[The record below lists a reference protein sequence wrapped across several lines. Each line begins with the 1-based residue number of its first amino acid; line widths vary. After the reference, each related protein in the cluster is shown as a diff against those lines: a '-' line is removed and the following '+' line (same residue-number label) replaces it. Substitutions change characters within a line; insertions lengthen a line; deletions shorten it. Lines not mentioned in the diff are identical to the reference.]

1 MWRSGRLGGLY
12 TDWFNYS
19 CTILALRTSN
29 AVKAQDIALFRM
41 DSYEAEGATQT
52 LMSTKFEV
60 SKRGKEKRRER
71 KRQRGKERVRERR
84 DRQTNSE
91 TDAYSDMQ
99 GLTDSQGG
107 TRRQIEIKRTVE
119 RGSQT
124 NTKRDRCREL

>member
-41 DSYEAEGATQT
+41 DCYEAEGATQT
-52 LMSTKFEV
+52 LMSTTFEV
-60 SKRGKEKRRER
+60 SKRRKEKREEERE
-71 KRQRGKERVRERR
+71 RGKERVRERR
-84 DRQTNSE
+84 DRQTNRQ
-91 TDAYSDMQ
+91 TDAYSDRQ
-99 GLTDSQGG
+99 GQRDSQGG
-107 TRRQIEIKRTVE
+107 TRRQIKIKRTVE